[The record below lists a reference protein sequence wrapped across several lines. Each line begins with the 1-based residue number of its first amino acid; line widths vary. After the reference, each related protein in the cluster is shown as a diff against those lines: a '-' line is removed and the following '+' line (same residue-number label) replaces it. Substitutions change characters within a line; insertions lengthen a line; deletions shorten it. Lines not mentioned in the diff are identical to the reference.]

1 MLPVIAISSLCRP
14 PAQHTLSLS
23 LSFMQNY
30 QENCSFGTVD
40 HILSLFY
47 IFFLVLFVSA
57 MSVKSKHIKDN
68 YREGSYIFVL
78 MLLKIPIWLTWIIS
92 SVILPEG
99 YHNVCF
105 GELQVT
111 SHHQH

>member
-1 MLPVIAISSLCRP
+1 MLPVITEMNTTTISLSISLGH
-14 PAQHTLSLS
+14 PARLLSLI
-23 LSFMQNY
+23 MENY

-57 MSVKSKHIKDN
+57 LSVKSKHIKDN

-92 SVILPEG
+92 SVILPEV

-105 GELQVT
+105 GE
-111 SHHQH
+111 